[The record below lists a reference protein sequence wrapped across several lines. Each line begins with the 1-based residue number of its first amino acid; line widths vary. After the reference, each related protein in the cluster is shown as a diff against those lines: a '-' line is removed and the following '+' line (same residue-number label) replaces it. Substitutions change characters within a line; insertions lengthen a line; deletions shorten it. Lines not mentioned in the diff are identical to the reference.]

1 MHLPRLALLIFSGVG
16 RRYAGTLA
24 SASLAGIALLSI
36 SPATPA
42 APDYIPAVWR
52 QQSLEFAYQGA
63 ATAYSCNA
71 LQRRLEAILRSVGAR
86 DGISIVMQR
95 CTDQADAYMQI
106 TLESPVEA
114 TEANIL
120 AVTQHSSADE
130 LVARVRNRTLATPE
144 NVERF
149 PAEWKTVSMSRDR
162 TLKLD
167 SGDCELVK
175 QLRRDVFPRMSVRIV
190 HDNLRCSV
198 AFGNIGQPQ
207 LSVAALVAAPNRH

>member
-1 MHLPRLALLIFSGVG
+1 MIK
-16 RRYAGTLA
+16 LA
-24 SASLAGIALLSI
+24 SASIAGIALLFI
-36 SPATPA
+36 STATPA

-52 QQSLEFAYQGA
+52 QQSLEFAYQGT
-63 ATAYSCNA
+63 ATAYSCNT

-95 CTDQADAYMQI
+95 CTDQAEAYMQI

-114 TEANIL
+114 TEANIA
-120 AVTQHSSADE
+120 AVTQHTSTDE
-130 LVARVRNRTLATPE
+130 LVARVRNESLATPE
-144 NVERF
+144 NIERF
-149 PAEWKTVSMSRDR
+149 PAKWKTVSMSRDK

-175 QLRRDVFPRMSVRIV
+175 QLRRDVFPRMSIRVV

-198 AFGNIGQPQ
+198 AFGSLGQPQ
-207 LSVAALVAAPNRH
+207 LSVAALVAAPLAP

>member
-1 MHLPRLALLIFSGVG
+1 L
-16 RRYAGTLA
+16 TQLA
-24 SASLAGIALLSI
+24 SAIVLGITLLSI
-36 SPATPA
+36 SAASPA

-52 QQSLEFAYQGA
+52 QQSLEFAFQGA
-63 ATAYSCNA
+63 ATAYSCST

-106 TLESPVEA
+106 TLQSPVEA
-114 TEANIL
+114 TDANIA
-120 AVTQHSSADE
+120 AVTRHTRTDE
-130 LVARVRNRTLATPE
+130 LVARVRNEALATPE
-144 NVERF
+144 NIERF
-149 PAEWKTVSMSRDR
+149 SAEWKTISMSRDK

-175 QLRRDVFPRMSVRIV
+175 QLRRDVFPRMSIRIV

-198 AFGNIGQPQ
+198 AFGNLAQPQ
-207 LSVAALVAAPNRH
+207 LSVTALVATAPAR

>member
-1 MHLPRLALLIFSGVG
+1 VIKP
-16 RRYAGTLA
+16 A

-36 SPATPA
+36 STTTPA
-42 APDYIPAVWR
+42 APDYIPAIWR
-52 QQSLEFAYQGA
+52 QQSVEFAYQGT
-63 ATAYSCNA
+63 ATAYSCDT

-106 TLESPVEA
+106 TLESPVVA
-114 TEANIL
+114 TEANIA
-120 AVTQHSSADE
+120 AVTQHTSTDE
-130 LVARVRNRTLATPE
+130 LVAKVRNEALATPE
-144 NVERF
+144 NIERF
-149 PAEWKTVSMSRDR
+149 PAEWKTVSMSRDK

-175 QLRRDVFPRMSVRIV
+175 QLRREVFPRMSIRIV

-198 AFGNIGQPQ
+198 AFGNLGQPQ
-207 LSVAALVAAPNRH
+207 LSVAALVAAPNGR

>member
-1 MHLPRLALLIFSGVG
+1 MIK
-16 RRYAGTLA
+16 LA
-24 SASLAGIALLSI
+24 SANLASVALLLI
-36 SPATPA
+36 STATPA

-52 QQSLEFAYQGA
+52 QQSLEFAYQGT
-63 ATAYSCNA
+63 ATAYSCNT

-106 TLESPVEA
+106 KLESPVEA
-114 TEANIL
+114 TEANIA
-120 AVTQHSSADE
+120 AVTQHTRTDE
-130 LVARVRNRTLATPE
+130 LVAKVRHEALATPE
-144 NVERF
+144 NIERF
-149 PAEWKTVSMSRDR
+149 HAEWKTVSMARDT

-175 QLRRDVFPRMSVRIV
+175 QLRRDVFPRMSIRVV

-198 AFGNIGQPQ
+198 AFGNLGQPQ
-207 LSVAALVAAPNRH
+207 LSVAALVPSPLAP